1 MIGKGENSSENSI
14 ISSDMKIRGK
24 ITASGGLVLLGSVTG
39 DIKCNSLS
47 IQETGILK
55 GNVDAE
61 TVDVA
66 GKLDGQI
73 LAEIV
78 SIKSSGQVHGD
89 VSYENISIEEGAKIE
104 AQLGKK
110 KPKE

>member
-89 VSYENISIEEGAKIE
+89 VSYENISIEEGVKIE